1 VSFFS
6 FPNQTPSQGLTR
18 AQKNFFWLT
27 GFFTVP
33 ENIKKIG
40 ANDIKHEK
48 TFNSQ
53 FLFRRE

>member
-1 VSFFS
+1 LSVR
-6 FPNQTPSQGLTR
+6 SQSDG
-18 AQKNFFWLT
+18 NFCVW
-27 GFFTVP
+27 TVP